1 MGTLLII
8 VRRLLVAAWRYRW
21 SAVAVSWLV
30 CGAGWAGVDMIP
42 NQYEASA
49 RLYVDADAVL
59 TPLLRGL
66 SIDSSLSSQLDVL
79 QRTLLSRPNLEK
91 LVSNTDL
98 DLSITGPADLERLV
112 ASLATSIRITPQTR
126 NLFTI
131 TYRNNSPKLAFDVV
145 QTILTTFMESKTG
158 NNRSEM
164 ENAQAFL
171 QQQIAA
177 YETQLRAAERKR
189 ADFRTKY
196 LDLLPMGE
204 TGATRLD
211 EAQGALRT
219 LQGQLADKVAA
230 RDLLNKELAATSPL
244 VVTETELAP
253 QNGGPGA
260 VGPGGVPILRD
271 PRVETAQNELNDLRL
286 RYTENHPDVISA
298 KRRLEALKV
307 QAEQA
312 AAAMREHMKA
322 QAAAQAAAAAAAKPG
337 EPGQE
342 ARPGQDGKPVTAKP
356 AEAGPGGKAA
366 ARPPGTAA
374 GERPTRSLPNPIYEQ
389 LKVRLYEAESV
400 IASLQRQIADATRER
415 DRLEEMARSA
425 PGIQAEFLNL
435 NRDYDVLRKNYDEL
449 LARRESMRI
458 ATAAEADADKIKMQV
473 IDPPQ
478 VPQNP
483 VAPKRL
489 LLVSAVL
496 IAGLVAG
503 VAVAVLLVQFDQSFH
518 TIDELR
524 DLGLPVAGGV
534 SLLNVTVTRGRLAS
548 VMMFS
553 LSLLLL
559 AAIYGGLLYRV
570 ARLPGGGA

>member
-30 CGAGWAGVDMIP
+30 CGAGWAGVYLIP

-98 DLSITGPADLERLV
+98 DLTITGPADLESLV
-112 ASLATSIRITPQTR
+112 ASLGTSIKITPQTR

-131 TYRNNSPKLAFDVV
+131 AYRNQSPKLAFDVV
-145 QTILTTFMESKTG
+145 QTILTTFIESKTG

-196 LDLLPMGE
+196 LDLLPMGD

-211 EAQGALRT
+211 QAQGTLRQ
-219 LQGQLADKVAA
+219 LQGQLADQVAK
-230 RDLLNKELAATSPL
+230 RDLLNKELASTSPL
-244 VVTETELAP
+244 IVTETELMP
-253 QNGGPGA
+253 QPGMPGGVGGPG
-260 VGPGGVPILRD
+260 GTNIPKD
-271 PRVETAQNELNDLRL
+271 PRVEAAQNELNDLRL

-298 KRRLEALKV
+298 KRRFESIKA

-312 AAAMREHMKA
+312 AAAAKA
-322 QAAAQAAAAAAAKPG
+322 QAEQTSAARAAAEAKGGG
-337 EPGQE
+337 EGKGG
-342 ARPGQDGKPVTAKP
+342 ADGKPAAAGGTDGK
-356 AEAGPGGKAA
+356 AGPEGKAPA
-366 ARPPGTAA
+366 A
-374 GERPTRSLPNPIYEQ
+374 RPTRSLPNPMFEQ

-400 IASLQRQIADATRER
+400 ISSLQRQIADATRER

-425 PGIQAEFLNL
+425 PGLQAEFLNL

-483 VAPKRL
+483 VAPKRVL
-489 LLVSAVL
+489 LISAVL
-496 IAGLVAG
+496 VAGLISGIAI
-503 VAVAVLLVQFDQSFH
+503 AVLLVQFDQSFH

-559 AAIYGGLLYRV
+559 GAIYGGLLYRM
-570 ARLPGGGA
+570 ARLPGGI